1 MTELLPQF
9 GPRHPALGRIVGIEQ
24 GDHVAGVG
32 DEGREALLDSV
43 LRYVRTNLLINAIRT
58 RRGRKRGIP
67 AMLLGVPYLYAT
79 VICTTIVNGGGAGW
93 LNLLALPFV
102 WNAHK
107 FVWIRP
113 LSRAL
118 LSRARFSEHRNLSRA
133 VSQRPAA
140 AEEAAVGSE

>member
-1 MTELLPQF
+1 MTELLPQL
-9 GPRHPALGRIVGIEQ
+9 GPRHPALGWIVGIEQ
-24 GDHVAGVG
+24 GDHFAGMG

-43 LRYVRTNLLINAIRT
+43 LRYVPTNLLLNAIRT

-93 LNLLALPFV
+93 LNLLALLFF

-107 FVWIRP
+107 FVWIGP

-118 LSRARFSEHRNLSRA
+118 LSRARFSEHRNLSCA
-133 VSQRPAA
+133 ASQRPAA
-140 AEEAAVGSE
+140 AEEAVVGSE